1 MDAIDRF
8 GQELVRAGRRRHAGW
23 RALPALFGTRF
34 ARTSPSL
41 RRRASVQVRVA
52 LVALAL
58 VLATTALTLA
68 ATGVILTGS
77 PVRTA
82 AAPIATAGEGVP
94 VAGGARLLPLRAPDP
109 AGGLPWGM
117 RIIHTTRGLICVQ
130 IGRVYDGQLGQ
141 LGVDG
146 AFHNDGRFH
155 PLPADALPDVLA
167 NAAGWMAGNC
177 ASPGA
182 IYAGDSVGLELS
194 AATGPRPGAGVP
206 ADRREISFGL
216 LGVHAVSITYRE
228 GSQTRTQPVLPSV
241 GAYLIV
247 QRYTSGRPLGSVSE
261 TDGRDEPGN
270 YSAPAGPNG
279 ALTAI
284 TYSYG
289 GRPCVDRGN
298 LRLASCGLSEVPP
311 PRPAALPLVR
321 EPLRAHLQIHNHVIT
336 SAQISFR
343 APYPV
348 TNADEDYSVSAPACR
363 RGLTGGGSFA
373 DIARG
378 ALVTIPV
385 GEVLSEACGRAMKF
399 TVDYVSFAGGLPQPT
414 PLGSVTIHMPPGTH
428 PTPLPRRVVE
438 QERRSNPTRSLH
450 ATIHLTLLPQPRA
463 ACNAAFLLYPCY
475 KGQVGF
481 TAPYAVTSAAA
492 GYSRA
497 TEYSINGFATC
508 KAGGRPETSWG
519 LQRNVRAHEI
529 LRTTSL
535 GLFVLTPSC
544 AASEGFEV
552 AYLNQQGPSAGAP
565 HESVIVGTVTLSKAT
580 LPNGQKPKPPTG

>member
-1 MDAIDRF
+1 MDAMDRF
-8 GQELVRAGRRRHAGW
+8 GKELVLAGRRRHAW
-23 RALPALFGTRF
+23 RRPLPALFGTRF
-34 ARTSPSL
+34 ARTSP
-41 RRRASVQVRVA
+41 RRASAHVRVA

-58 VLATTALTLA
+58 VLATAAITLA
-68 ATGVILTGS
+68 TTGVILTGS
-77 PVRTA
+77 PVGTA
-82 AAPIATAGEGVP
+82 RAPIATVGEGIP
-94 VAGGARLLPLRAPDP
+94 VAAGAQLLPLRAPDP

-177 ASPGA
+177 SSPGE
-182 IYAGDSVGLELS
+182 IYAGDSVGLQVS
-194 AATGPRPGAGVP
+194 AATSPHQGAGVP

-228 GSQTRTQPVLPSV
+228 GSQTRTQPVLPGGL

-270 YSAPAGPNG
+270 YSGPASPNG

-284 TYSYG
+284 TYDYA
-289 GRPCVDRGN
+289 GRTCVDRGN

-311 PRPAALPLVR
+311 PRPAALPIVHQL
-321 EPLRAHLQIHNHVIT
+321 LRAHLDIHNHVIT
-336 SAQISFR
+336 SAQISFH

-348 TNADEDYSVSAPACR
+348 TNADEGYSVTAPVCR
-363 RGLTGGGSFA
+363 RGLAGDSSRA
-373 DIARG
+373 DVARG

-385 GEVLSEACGRAMKF
+385 GGALSEACGR
-399 TVDYVSFAGGLPQPT
+399 TVTFKVEYVSFAGGLPQPT
-414 PLGSVTIHMPPGTH
+414 PLGSITIHEPPGTH
-428 PTPLPRRVVE
+428 PAPLPRRVVE
-438 QERRSNPTRSLH
+438 LERRSNPTHSLH
-450 ATIHLTLLPQPRA
+450 ATIHLTLLPQLRA
-463 ACNAAFLLYPCY
+463 ACNAAYLLYPCY
-475 KGQVGF
+475 KGEVGF
-481 TAPYAVTSAAA
+481 TAPYSVTSASAN
-492 GYSRA
+492 
-497 TEYSINGFATC
+497 YSISGFAACNT
-508 KAGGRPETSWG
+508 GGRPETSWD
-519 LQRNVRAHEI
+519 LRRNVRAHETI
-529 LRTTSL
+529 TTTSL

-544 AASEGFEV
+544 VSREGFEV
-552 AYLNQQGPSAGAP
+552 TYLNQQGSSASTP

-580 LPNGQKPKPPTG
+580 PPNGQNPEPPTR

>member
-1 MDAIDRF
+1 MDAMDRF
-8 GQELVRAGRRRHAGW
+8 GQELVRAGRRRHA
-23 RALPALFGTRF
+23 RRRPLPALLGTRF
-34 ARTSPSL
+34 ALTSP
-41 RRRASVQVRVA
+41 RRRASVHVRVA
-52 LVALAL
+52 LLALAV
-58 VLATTALTLA
+58 VLATAAITLA

-77 PVRTA
+77 PVGTA
-82 AAPIATAGEGVP
+82 SAPIATVGEGIP
-94 VAGGARLLPLRAPDP
+94 VAGGAQLLSLRAPDP

-117 RIIHTTRGLICVQ
+117 RVVHTTRGLICVQ

-141 LGVDG
+141 LGIDG

-155 PLPADALPDVLA
+155 PLPADALPEVLA
-167 NAAGWMAGNC
+167 NAAGWMTGNC
-177 ASPGA
+177 ASPGD

-194 AATGPRPGAGVP
+194 AATSPRPGAGVS

-216 LGVHAVSITYRE
+216 LGVHAVSIAYRE
-228 GSQTRTQPVLPSV
+228 GSQTRTQSVLPGL

-270 YSAPAGPNG
+270 YSGPASPNG
-279 ALTAI
+279 ALSAI
-284 TYSYG
+284 TYSYA

-298 LRLASCGLSEVPP
+298 LHLASCGLSEVPP
-311 PRPAALPLVR
+311 PRPAKLPIVR
-321 EPLRAHLQIHNHVIT
+321 EPLRAHLDIHNHVIT
-336 SAQISFR
+336 GAQIGFH

-348 TNADEDYSVSAPACR
+348 TNADEDYSVRAPVCH
-363 RGLTGGGSFA
+363 RGLAGVGSRA

-385 GEVLSEACGRAMKF
+385 GGVLSETCGGRAVKF
-399 TVDYVSFAGGLPQPT
+399 TVEYVGFAGGLPQPT
-414 PLGSVTIHMPPGTH
+414 PLGSVTIHEPPGTR
-428 PTPLPRRVVE
+428 PAPLPRRVVE
-438 QERRSNPTRSLH
+438 LEKRSNPTRSLH

-463 ACNAAFLLYPCY
+463 ACDAAFLLYPCY
-475 KGQVGF
+475 KGEVEF
-481 TAPYAVTSAAA
+481 TAPYAVTSPAA
-492 GYSRA
+492 GYARA
-497 TEYSINGFATC
+497 TEYTIDGFATC

-519 LQRNVRAHEI
+519 LQRNVGAHET

-544 AASEGFEV
+544 SASEGFEV
-552 AYLNQQGPSAGAP
+552 TYLNRQGSSAGAP

-580 LPNGQKPKPPTG
+580 LPNGQNPKPPAG

>member
-1 MDAIDRF
+1 MDAMDRF
-8 GQELVRAGRRRHAGW
+8 GQELVLAGRRRHAEW
-23 RALPALFGTRF
+23 WPQPALFGTRF
-34 ARTSPSL
+34 ARSPS
-41 RRRASVQVRVA
+41 RRRASAHVRVA
-52 LVALAL
+52 LVVLVL
-58 VLATTALTLA
+58 VLATAAITLA

-77 PVRTA
+77 PVGTVR
-82 AAPIATAGEGVP
+82 APIATAGEGIP
-94 VAGGARLLPLRAPDP
+94 VAGGARLLALRAADP

-130 IGRVYDGQLGQ
+130 IGRVYGHQLGQ

-155 PLPADALPDVLA
+155 PLPTDALPDVLA

-177 ASPGA
+177 ASPGD

-194 AATGPRPGAGVP
+194 AASSSPQGAGVA

-216 LGVHAVSITYRE
+216 LGVHSVSVTFRE
-228 GSQTRTQPVLPSV
+228 GSETRTQPVLPGL

-247 QRYTSGRPLGSVSE
+247 QRYGSGRPLGSASE

-270 YSAPAGPNG
+270 YSSPASPNG

-284 TYSYG
+284 TYSYA
-289 GRPCVDRGN
+289 GRSCIDRGH
-298 LRLASCGLSEVPP
+298 LRLASCGLSEVPQ
-311 PRPAALPLVR
+311 PRPAALPIAHA
-321 EPLRAHLQIHNHVIT
+321 PLHAHLHIRNHVIT

-348 TNADEDYSVSAPACR
+348 TNADEDYSVTARVCR
-363 RGLTGGGSFA
+363 RGLAGEGSRA
-373 DIARG
+373 DVARG

-385 GEVLSEACGRAMKF
+385 GGILSHACGRAVKF
-399 TVDYVSFAGGLPQPT
+399 RVEYVSFAGGLPQPT
-414 PLGSVTIHMPPGTH
+414 PLGSITIREPPGTH
-428 PTPLPRRVVE
+428 PAPLPRHVVE
-438 QERRSNPTRSLH
+438 LERRSNPTRSLH
-450 ATIHLTLLPQPRA
+450 APIDLTLLPQPHA

-475 KGQVGF
+475 KGDVRF
-481 TAPYAVTSAAA
+481 TAPYALTSAA
-492 GYSRA
+492 GD
-497 TEYSINGFATC
+497 YSIDGFATC
-508 KAGGRPETSWG
+508 NAGGRPETSWD
-519 LQRNVRAHEI
+519 LRRNVRAHET

-544 AASEGFEV
+544 ASSEGFEV
-552 AYLNQQGPSAGAP
+552 TYLNQQGPSAGAP

-580 LPNGQKPKPPTG
+580 LPNGQNPKPPAG

>member
-1 MDAIDRF
+1 MDAMDRF
-8 GQELVRAGRRRHAGW
+8 GQELVLAGRRRHAG
-23 RALPALFGTRF
+23 RRSLQALFGTRF
-34 ARTSPSL
+34 ARTSP
-41 RRRASVQVRVA
+41 RRHLSAHVRVA

-58 VLATTALTLA
+58 VLATAAITLA

-77 PVRTA
+77 PVGTVR
-82 AAPIATAGEGVP
+82 APIATAGEGIP
-94 VAGGARLLPLRAPDP
+94 VAGGARLLPLRAADP

-155 PLPADALPDVLA
+155 PLPTDALPDVLP
-167 NAAGWMAGNC
+167 NAAGWMTGNC
-177 ASPGA
+177 ASPGE

-194 AATGPRPGAGVP
+194 AATSPLQGAGVP

-228 GSQTRTQPVLPSV
+228 GSQTHTQPVLPGL

-247 QRYTSGRPLGSVSE
+247 QRYRSGRPLGSVSE

-270 YSAPAGPNG
+270 YSGPASPNG

-284 TYSYG
+284 TYDYA
-289 GRPCVDRGN
+289 GRTCVDRGN

-311 PRPAALPLVR
+311 PRPAALPIVH
-321 EPLRAHLQIHNHVIT
+321 EPLRAHLQIRNHVIT
-336 SAQISFR
+336 SAQISFH

-348 TNADEDYSVSAPACR
+348 TNADEDYSVMAPVCH
-363 RGLTGGGSFA
+363 RGLAGGGSRA
-373 DIARG
+373 DVARG
-378 ALVTIPV
+378 ALVTISV
-385 GEVLSEACGRAMKF
+385 GGVLSEACGRAVKF
-399 TVDYVSFAGGLPQPT
+399 TVDYVGFAGGLPQPT
-414 PLGSVTIHMPPGTH
+414 PLGSITIHEPSGTH
-428 PTPLPRRVVE
+428 PVPLPRRIVE

-475 KGQVGF
+475 KGEVGF

-497 TEYSINGFATC
+497 AEYSIDGFATC

-519 LQRNVRAHEI
+519 LHRNVRAHET
-529 LRTTSL
+529 LVASHFP
-535 GLFVLTPSC
+535 GEFV
-544 AASEGFEV
+544 G
-552 AYLNQQGPSAGAP
+552 G
-565 HESVIVGTVTLSKAT
+565 
-580 LPNGQKPKPPTG
+580 

>member
-1 MDAIDRF
+1 
-8 GQELVRAGRRRHAGW
+8 
-23 RALPALFGTRF
+23 
-34 ARTSPSL
+34 
-41 RRRASVQVRVA
+41 
-52 LVALAL
+52 
-58 VLATTALTLA
+58 
-68 ATGVILTGS
+68 VILTGS
-77 PVRTA
+77 PVGTVR
-82 AAPIATAGEGVP
+82 APIATAGEGIP

-117 RIIHTTRGLICVQ
+117 RIIHTTRGLVCVQ
-130 IGRVYDGQLGQ
+130 VGRVYDDQLGQ

-155 PLPADALPDVLA
+155 PLPTDALPDVLA
-167 NAAGWMAGNC
+167 NAGGWMAGNC
-177 ASPGA
+177 AGPGE

-194 AATGPRPGAGVP
+194 AATSPRPGAGVS

-216 LGVHAVSITYRE
+216 LGVHAVSVTYRE
-228 GSQTRTQPVLPSV
+228 GSQTHTQPVLPGL

-247 QRYTSGRPLGSVSE
+247 QRHRSGRPLGSVSE

-270 YSAPAGPNG
+270 YSSPAGPNG

-284 TYSYG
+284 TYSYA
-289 GRPCVDRGN
+289 GRSCVDRGN

-311 PRPAALPLVR
+311 PRPAALPIVR

-348 TNADEDYSVSAPACR
+348 TNADEDYSVTARVCHH
-363 RGLTGGGSFA
+363 GLAGGGSQA
-373 DIARG
+373 DVARG

-385 GEVLSEACGRAMKF
+385 GGVLSEACSRAVKF
-399 TVDYVSFAGGLPQPT
+399 TVEYVGFAGGLPQPT
-414 PLGSVTIHMPPGTH
+414 PLGSITIHEPPGTH

-475 KGQVGF
+475 KGEVSF

-492 GYSRA
+492 DYSRG
-497 TEYSINGFATC
+497 TEYSIDGFATC
-508 KAGGRPETSWG
+508 KAGGRPETSWR
-519 LQRNVRAHEI
+519 LRRKVRAHEA

-544 AASEGFEV
+544 ASSEGFEV
-552 AYLNQQGPSAGAP
+552 TYLNQQGPSAGAP
-565 HESVIVGTVTLSKAT
+565 HESVIVGAVTLSKAT
-580 LPNGQKPKPPTG
+580 LPNGQNPKPPAG

>member
-1 MDAIDRF
+1 MDAMDKF
-8 GQELVRAGRRRHAGW
+8 GQELVQAGRRRRAGW
-23 RALPALFGTRF
+23 LLLALFGTRF
-34 ARTSPSL
+34 ARTSP
-41 RRRASVQVRVA
+41 RRRASVHVRVA

-58 VLATTALTLA
+58 VLATAAITLA

-77 PVRTA
+77 PVGTA
-82 AAPIATAGEGVP
+82 GAPIATAGEGIP
-94 VAGGARLLPLRAPDP
+94 VAGGAQLLPLRAPDP

-130 IGRVYDGQLGQ
+130 IGRVDGSQLGQ

-155 PLPADALPDVLA
+155 PLPTDALPDVLA
-167 NAAGWMAGNC
+167 NEAGWMAGNC

-182 IYAGDSVGLELS
+182 IYAADSVGLELS
-194 AATGPRPGAGVP
+194 AATSPRPGAGVP

-228 GSQTRTQPVLPSV
+228 GSQTRTQPVLPGV
-241 GAYLIV
+241 GAYLIA

-270 YSAPAGPNG
+270 YSSPAGPNG

-284 TYSYG
+284 TYSYA

-321 EPLRAHLQIHNHVIT
+321 EPLHAHLQIHNHVIT
-336 SAQISFR
+336 SAQISFH

-348 TNADEDYSVSAPACR
+348 ANADEDYSVMAPICPH
-363 RGLTGGGSFA
+363 GLSGGGSSA
-373 DIARG
+373 DLARG

-385 GEVLSEACGRAMKF
+385 GGVLSEACGRAVKF
-399 TVDYVSFAGGLPQPT
+399 TVDYVRFVAGLPQPT
-414 PLGSVTIHMPPGTH
+414 PLGSITIHEPPGTH
-428 PTPLPRRVVE
+428 PLPLPRRVVE

-450 ATIHLTLLPQPRA
+450 ARIHLTLLPQPRA

-475 KGQVGF
+475 KGEVGF
-481 TAPYAVTSAAA
+481 TAPYAVTSTAA

-519 LQRNVRAHEI
+519 LQRNVRAHEAI
-529 LRTTSL
+529 KTISL
-535 GLFVLTPSC
+535 GRFVLTPSC
-544 AASEGFEV
+544 ASSEGFEV
-552 AYLNQQGPSAGAP
+552 SYLNRNGPSARAP
-565 HESVIVGTVTLSKAT
+565 HESVIVGTVTLSSAT
-580 LPNGQKPKPPTG
+580 LPNGQKPKPPSVLVR

>member
-1 MDAIDRF
+1 MDAMDRF
-8 GQELVRAGRRRHAGW
+8 GQELVRAGRRRHAG
-23 RALPALFGTRF
+23 RRPLPALFGTRF
-34 ARTSPSL
+34 ARTSP
-41 RRRASVQVRVA
+41 RRRASVHVRVA

-58 VLATTALTLA
+58 VLATAAITLA

-77 PVRTA
+77 PVGTA
-82 AAPIATAGEGVP
+82 RAPIATAGEGIP

-130 IGRVYDGQLGQ
+130 IGRVYDDQLGQ

-155 PLPADALPDVLA
+155 PLPTDALPDVLA

-177 ASPGA
+177 SSPGD

-194 AATGPRPGAGVP
+194 AATSPRQGAGVP

-216 LGVHAVSITYRE
+216 LGVHAVSVTYRE
-228 GSQTRTQPVLPSV
+228 GSETQTQPVLPGL

-261 TDGRDEPGN
+261 TDGRDEPGS
-270 YSAPAGPNG
+270 YSSPAGPNG

-284 TYSYG
+284 TYSYA
-289 GRPCVDRGN
+289 GRSCVDRGN

-311 PRPAALPLVR
+311 PRPAALPIVR
-321 EPLRAHLQIHNHVIT
+321 EPLRAHLHIHNHVIT
-336 SAQISFR
+336 SAQISFH

-348 TNADEDYSVSAPACR
+348 TNADEDYSVTAPVCR
-363 RGLTGGGSFA
+363 RGLAGGGSRA
-373 DIARG
+373 DVARG

-385 GEVLSEACGRAMKF
+385 GGVLSEACGRAVKF
-399 TVDYVSFAGGLPQPT
+399 TVEYVSFAGGLPQPT
-414 PLGSVTIHMPPGTH
+414 PLGSITIHEPPGTH
-428 PTPLPRRVVE
+428 PAPLPRRVVE
-438 QERRSNPTRSLH
+438 QERRSSPTRSLH

-475 KGQVGF
+475 KGEVGF
-481 TAPYAVTSAAA
+481 TAPYAVISAVAD
-492 GYSRA
+492 
-497 TEYSINGFATC
+497 YSIDGFATC
-508 KAGGRPETSWG
+508 KAGGRPETSWD
-519 LQRNVRAHEI
+519 LQRNIRAHET

-544 AASEGFEV
+544 ASSEGFEV
-552 AYLNQQGPSAGAP
+552 TYLNQQGPSAGAP
-565 HESVIVGTVTLSKAT
+565 HESVIIGTVTLSKAT
-580 LPNGQKPKPPTG
+580 LPNGQNPKPPAG

>member
-8 GQELVRAGRRRHAGW
+8 GQELVLAGRRRHVGL
-23 RALPALFGTRF
+23 RLLSALFGTRF
-34 ARTSPSL
+34 ARTTP
-41 RRRASVQVRVA
+41 RRRASAHVRVA

-58 VLATTALTLA
+58 VLATTAITLA

-77 PVRTA
+77 PVGTA
-82 AAPIATAGEGVP
+82 RAPIATAGEGIP

-117 RIIHTTRGLICVQ
+117 RIIHTTRGLVCVQ
-130 IGRVYDGQLGQ
+130 IGRVYDNQLGQ

-155 PLPADALPDVLA
+155 PLPTDALPDVLA

-177 ASPGA
+177 SSPGD

-194 AATGPRPGAGVP
+194 AATSPHQGAGVP

-216 LGVHAVSITYRE
+216 LGVHSVSVTYRE
-228 GSQTRTQPVLPSV
+228 GSQTRTQPVLPGL

-247 QRYTSGRPLGSVSE
+247 QRYSSGRPLGSASE

-270 YSAPAGPNG
+270 YSSPAGPNG

-284 TYSYG
+284 TYSYA
-289 GRPCVDRGN
+289 GRSCVDRGN

-311 PRPAALPLVR
+311 PHPAALPIVHT
-321 EPLRAHLQIHNHVIT
+321 PLRAHLQIHNHVVT
-336 SAQISFR
+336 SAQISFH

-348 TNADEDYSVSAPACR
+348 TNADESYSVSAPVCH
-363 RGLTGGGSFA
+363 RGLAGEGSRA

-385 GEVLSEACGRAMKF
+385 GGVLSEACGRAVKF
-399 TVDYVSFAGGLPQPT
+399 TVEYVSFAGGLPQPT
-414 PLGSVTIHMPPGTH
+414 PLGSITIHEPPGTH

-438 QERRSNPTRSLH
+438 QQRRSNPTRSLH
-450 ATIHLTLLPQPRA
+450 ARIHLTLLPQPRA

-475 KGQVGF
+475 KGDVAF
-481 TAPYAVTSAAA
+481 TAPYTVTSAAA

-497 TEYSINGFATC
+497 ADYSVDGFATC
-508 KAGGRPETSWG
+508 KAGGRPETSWS
-519 LQRNVRAHEI
+519 LQRNVRAHEAI
-529 LRTTSL
+529 RTTSL

-544 AASEGFEV
+544 LSSEGFEV
-552 AYLNQQGPSAGAP
+552 TYLNQQGASAGAP

-580 LPNGQKPKPPTG
+580 LPNGQNPKPAG